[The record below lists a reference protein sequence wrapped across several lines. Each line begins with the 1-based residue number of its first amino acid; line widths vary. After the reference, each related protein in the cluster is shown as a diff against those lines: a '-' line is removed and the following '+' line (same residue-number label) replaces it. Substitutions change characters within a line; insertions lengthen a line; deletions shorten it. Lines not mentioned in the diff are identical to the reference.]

1 MRVSRMTKIILSTSV
16 IFLVIM
22 AVRKFFRGKAG
33 NVFLYSLWLL
43 FAAGLVIPVL
53 FAVLQDISKWER
65 GRVESPVSIMNLVKT
80 TSLKMDREDLFVQQK
95 KKVAEN
101 GQEGEKKQTEDIREK
116 AGKKDVSY
124 KKTVTEPLENNGIP
138 SWMEWQQ
145 LKYVLL
151 FIWAIG
157 TITILLCQLL
167 AEKSFRRQLA
177 ENREELNYGGQK
189 IYMANGIRTPLLLRG
204 RGLSLEIYLPQ
215 TIMENETLIRHA
227 ILHENVHR
235 RHGDIWWGYV
245 RNFLVAVYWFY
256 PLVWI
261 AAVVS
266 KRDCEYACDS
276 SVMKDMDRK
285 ERISY
290 GNSLLSLIQ
299 VGKDRDLFC
308 TATAMKMGKSEME
321 VRIRMIKRGKE
332 RSIIVTV
339 FTLLLICVTGVVAF
353 TDAKEPE
360 KEPAK
365 EQKIPA
371 KQLEEAGQKIEEEKP
386 EQKEMLSAKEAEYN
400 LTDIWGADPPC
411 IYYEDDTRMVFGG
424 CFGLFVYSK
433 ETEEIVQS
441 LNLGEIGCNYTQG
454 DHYCAI
460 NVSEDGKI
468 VYLHVVRENTMYQY
482 SIDTKELLQ
491 LDYKLPDKLYDRE
504 KWEKKNKSGIRC
516 TGSTIGDLVY
526 WYEEDGK
533 PMIKYQPLFYKPY
546 GSCEFFKPEDIRG
559 LSEVSFYNEG
569 EEYVITD
576 EKKLRW
582 IEKHFSDAAEK
593 IEGVPACPFYHIM
606 YLKRKDGICGK
617 IFPATDN
624 CSVYQ
629 TDESFYDYKEKTNEA
644 FWKLF
649 GIEDMSG
656 IR

>member
-1 MRVSRMTKIILSTSV
+1 MTKIILSTSV

-53 FAVLQDISKWER
+53 SAVLQDISKWER

-101 GQEGEKKQTEDIREK
+101 GQEGEKKQTEDVREK
-116 AGKKDVSY
+116 AGEKDVSY
-124 KKTVTEPLENNGIP
+124 KKTVTEPLENNGVP

-157 TITILLCQLL
+157 TITILLCQFL

-177 ENREELNYGGQK
+177 ENREEFNYGGQK

-360 KEPAK
+360 KQPAK

-468 VYLHVVRENTMYQY
+468 VYLHVVREKTMYQY

>member
-1 MRVSRMTKIILSTSV
+1 MTKIILSTSV

-468 VYLHVVRENTMYQY
+468 VYLHVVREKTMYQY

-576 EKKLRW
+576 EKNCVGLRN
-582 IEKHFSDAAEK
+582 IFL
-593 IEGVPACPFYHIM
+593 M
-606 YLKRKDGICGK
+606 QRKK
-617 IFPATDN
+617 
-624 CSVYQ
+624 
-629 TDESFYDYKEKTNEA
+629 
-644 FWKLF
+644 
-649 GIEDMSG
+649 
-656 IR
+656 

>member
-1 MRVSRMTKIILSTSV
+1 MIKIILSTSV

-43 FAAGLVIPVL
+43 FAAGLVVPV
-53 FAVLQDISKWER
+53 FSAVLQDISKWER

-80 TSLKMDREDLFVQQK
+80 TSLKTDRADLFVQQK
-95 KKVAEN
+95 KEVAEN
-101 GQEGEKKQTEDIREK
+101 GQEGEKKQTEYLREK
-116 AGKKDVSY
+116 AGKKDVSDR
-124 KKTVTEPLENNGIP
+124 KAVTEPVEDNGIP
-138 SWMEWQQ
+138 SWMEWRQ

-151 FIWAIG
+151 FIWAVG
-157 TITILLCQLL
+157 TITILLCQFL

-189 IYMANGIRTPLLLRG
+189 IYMADGIRTPLLLRG

-321 VRIRMIKRGKE
+321 VRIRMIKRGRK

-339 FTLLLICVTGVVAF
+339 FILLLVCVAGVVAY
-353 TDAKEPE
+353 TDAMEPE

-365 EQKIPA
+365 QQKISA
-371 KQLEEAGQKIEEEKP
+371 KQLEEAEQKIEAEKP
-386 EQKEMLSAKEAEYN
+386 EQKEKLSAKEAEYN
-400 LTDIWGADPPC
+400 LTDIWGADTPC

-424 CFGLFVYSK
+424 DFGLFVYSK

-441 LNLGEIGCNYTQG
+441 LNLEEIGCNYTQG

-468 VYLHVVRENTMYQY
+468 VYLHVVREKTMYQY

-504 KWEKKNKSGIRC
+504 KWEKKNKSGIQC

-582 IEKHFSDAAEK
+582 IEKHFSNTAEK
-593 IEGVPACPFYHIM
+593 VEGIPACPFYHIM

-617 IFPATDN
+617 IFPATDS

-629 TDESFYDYKEKTNEA
+629 TGESYYDYKEKTNEA

>member
-1 MRVSRMTKIILSTSV
+1 MTKIILSTSV

-332 RSIIVTV
+332 RTIIVTV

>member
-1 MRVSRMTKIILSTSV
+1 MTKIILSTSV

-441 LNLGEIGCNYTQG
+441 LNLGEIGSNYTQG

-468 VYLHVVRENTMYQY
+468 VYLHVVREKTMYQY

>member
-1 MRVSRMTKIILSTSV
+1 MIKIILSTSV

-43 FAAGLVIPVL
+43 FAAGLVVPV
-53 FAVLQDISKWER
+53 FSAILQDISKWER

-80 TSLKMDREDLFVQQK
+80 SSLKTDRADLFVQQK
-95 KKVAEN
+95 KEVAEN
-101 GQEGEKKQTEDIREK
+101 GQEGIKKQTEDLREK
-116 AGKKDVSY
+116 AGKKDVSDR
-124 KKTVTEPLENNGIP
+124 KTVTEPVDNNGIP

-145 LKYVLL
+145 LKYVLF
-151 FIWAIG
+151 FIWAVG
-157 TITILLCQLL
+157 AITILLCQFL

-177 ENREELNYGGQK
+177 ENREELNYQGQK

-299 VGKDRDLFC
+299 LGKDRDLFC

-321 VRIRMIKRGKE
+321 VRIRMIKRGRK
-332 RSIIVTV
+332 RSVIVTA
-339 FTLLLICVTGVVAF
+339 FILLLVCVAGVVAF
-353 TDAKEPE
+353 TDAMEPE

-365 EQKIPA
+365 EQKA
-371 KQLEEAGQKIEEEKP
+371 ASKQPEEA

-400 LTDIWGADPPC
+400 LTDIWGADTPC

-441 LNLGEIGCNYTQG
+441 LNLEAIGCNYTQG

-460 NVSEDGKI
+460 NVSEDGKT
-468 VYLHVVRENTMYQY
+468 VYLHVVREKTMYQY
-482 SIDTKELLQ
+482 SIDTKELQQ

-504 KWEKKNKSGIRC
+504 KWEKKNKSGIQC

-533 PMIKYQPLFYKPY
+533 SMIKYQPLFYKPY
-546 GSCEFFKPEDIRG
+546 GPCEFFKPEDIRD

-569 EEYVITD
+569 EEYVITE

-582 IEKHFSDAAEK
+582 IEKHFSDLAEK

-606 YLKRKDGICGK
+606 YLKRKDGTCGK
-617 IFPATDN
+617 IFPAIDS

-629 TDESFYDYKEKTNEA
+629 AGESFYDYKEKTNEA

>member
-1 MRVSRMTKIILSTSV
+1 MTKIILSTSV

-101 GQEGEKKQTEDIREK
+101 GQEGEKKQTEDLREK

-400 LTDIWGADPPC
+400 LTDIWGAAPPC

-468 VYLHVVRENTMYQY
+468 VYLHVVREKTMYQY

>member
-1 MRVSRMTKIILSTSV
+1 MTKIILSTSV

-53 FAVLQDISKWER
+53 FAILQDISKWER

-101 GQEGEKKQTEDIREK
+101 GQEGEKKQTEDLREK

>member
-1 MRVSRMTKIILSTSV
+1 MTKIILSTSV

-101 GQEGEKKQTEDIREK
+101 GQEGEKKQTEDLREK

-468 VYLHVVRENTMYQY
+468 VYLHVVREKTMYQY

-576 EKKLRW
+576 EKNCVGLRN
-582 IEKHFSDAAEK
+582 IFL
-593 IEGVPACPFYHIM
+593 M
-606 YLKRKDGICGK
+606 QRKK
-617 IFPATDN
+617 
-624 CSVYQ
+624 
-629 TDESFYDYKEKTNEA
+629 
-644 FWKLF
+644 
-649 GIEDMSG
+649 
-656 IR
+656 

>member
-1 MRVSRMTKIILSTSV
+1 MTKIILSTSV

-53 FAVLQDISKWER
+53 SAVLQDISKWER

-101 GQEGEKKQTEDIREK
+101 GQEGEKKQTEDVREK

-157 TITILLCQLL
+157 TITILLCQFL

-468 VYLHVVRENTMYQY
+468 VYLHVVREKTMYQY

-582 IEKHFSDAAEK
+582 IEKHFSDVAEK

>member
-1 MRVSRMTKIILSTSV
+1 MTKIILSTSV

>member
-1 MRVSRMTKIILSTSV
+1 MTKIILSTSV

-276 SVMKDMDRK
+276 SVIKDMDRK

-290 GNSLLSLIQ
+290 GNSLISLIQ

>member
-1 MRVSRMTKIILSTSV
+1 MTKIILSTSV

-101 GQEGEKKQTEDIREK
+101 GQEGEKKQTEDLREK

-290 GNSLLSLIQ
+290 GNSLLSLIH

-468 VYLHVVRENTMYQY
+468 VYLHVVREKTMYQY

>member
-1 MRVSRMTKIILSTSV
+1 MTKIILSTSV

-559 LSEVSFYNEG
+559 LSEVSFYN
-569 EEYVITD
+569 
-576 EKKLRW
+576 
-582 IEKHFSDAAEK
+582 
-593 IEGVPACPFYHIM
+593 
-606 YLKRKDGICGK
+606 
-617 IFPATDN
+617 
-624 CSVYQ
+624 
-629 TDESFYDYKEKTNEA
+629 
-644 FWKLF
+644 
-649 GIEDMSG
+649 
-656 IR
+656 

>member
-1 MRVSRMTKIILSTSV
+1 MTKIILSTSV

-101 GQEGEKKQTEDIREK
+101 GQEGEKKQTEDLREK

-468 VYLHVVRENTMYQY
+468 VYLHVVREKTMYQY

-617 IFPATDN
+617 IFLATDN

>member
-1 MRVSRMTKIILSTSV
+1 
-16 IFLVIM
+16 
-22 AVRKFFRGKAG
+22 
-33 NVFLYSLWLL
+33 
-43 FAAGLVIPVL
+43 
-53 FAVLQDISKWER
+53 
-65 GRVESPVSIMNLVKT
+65 
-80 TSLKMDREDLFVQQK
+80 
-95 KKVAEN
+95 
-101 GQEGEKKQTEDIREK
+101 
-116 AGKKDVSY
+116 
-124 KKTVTEPLENNGIP
+124 
-138 SWMEWQQ
+138 
-145 LKYVLL
+145 
-151 FIWAIG
+151 
-157 TITILLCQLL
+157 
-167 AEKSFRRQLA
+167 
-177 ENREELNYGGQK
+177 
-189 IYMANGIRTPLLLRG
+189 
-204 RGLSLEIYLPQ
+204 
-215 TIMENETLIRHA
+215 
-227 ILHENVHR
+227 
-235 RHGDIWWGYV
+235 
-245 RNFLVAVYWFY
+245 
-256 PLVWI
+256 
-261 AAVVS
+261 
-266 KRDCEYACDS
+266 
-276 SVMKDMDRK
+276 
-285 ERISY
+285 
-290 GNSLLSLIQ
+290 
-299 VGKDRDLFC
+299 
-308 TATAMKMGKSEME
+308 
-321 VRIRMIKRGKE
+321 MIKRGKE

-468 VYLHVVRENTMYQY
+468 VYLHVVREKTMYQY

>member
-1 MRVSRMTKIILSTSV
+1 MTKIILSTSV

-101 GQEGEKKQTEDIREK
+101 GQEGEKKQTEDLREK

-339 FTLLLICVTGVVAF
+339 FTLLLICVAGVVAF

-468 VYLHVVRENTMYQY
+468 VYLHVVREKTMYQY

>member
-1 MRVSRMTKIILSTSV
+1 MTKIILSTSV

-101 GQEGEKKQTEDIREK
+101 GQEGEKKQTEDLREK

-468 VYLHVVRENTMYQY
+468 VYLHVVREKTMYQY

-576 EKKLRW
+576 EKKTAL
-582 IEKHFSDAAEK
+582 D
-593 IEGVPACPFYHIM
+593 
-606 YLKRKDGICGK
+606 
-617 IFPATDN
+617 
-624 CSVYQ
+624 
-629 TDESFYDYKEKTNEA
+629 
-644 FWKLF
+644 
-649 GIEDMSG
+649 
-656 IR
+656 